1 MKKAIFTILMFT
13 AVASFAQNEKYTAAM
28 QSKLEGYKT
37 AQTAQDFLDLSNTFE
52 RIAEA
57 EKTQWLAYYYA
68 AHAQVIYGFM
78 LSQKDPSGLDP
89 VADKAEQLINKADAL
104 EKNNS
109 EISCVKSMIATLRM
123 SVNPM
128 QRWQQYGPI
137 SAENI
142 TNAKQQDPGN
152 PRPYALE
159 AQNLFYTP
167 AQFGGG
173 CATAKPIAEQGMK
186 LLEAFKPKS
195 SLHPVW
201 GKMQFDMVMGG
212 CNK

>member
-1 MKKAIFTILMFT
+1 MKKVIFAFLMLT
-13 AVASFAQNEKYTAAM
+13 AVAASAQNEKYIGAM
-28 QSKLEGYKT
+28 QSKLAGYAT
-37 AQTAQDFLDLSNTFE
+37 AQTPQDFLDMSNAFE

-68 AHAQVIYGFM
+68 AHAQVIYGYM

-89 VADKAEQLINKADAL
+89 IADKAEQLINKADAL

-109 EISCVKSMIATLRM
+109 EISCIKSMIASLRM
-123 SVNPM
+123 FVNPM

-137 SAENI
+137 AAEHI
-142 TNAKQQDPGN
+142 ANAKQQDPSS

-159 AQNLFYTP
+159 SQNLFFTP
-167 AQFGGG
+167 AQLGGG

-186 LLEAFKPKS
+186 LDETFKPKTE
-195 SLHPVW
+195 LHPKW
-201 GKMQFDMVMGG
+201 GKQQLETVLNG
-212 CNK
+212 CK